1 VVHDTDNNYAA
12 ESDNDNE
19 GGKDNDDDD
28 NNNNFSDK
36 DNDNKLATA
45 PNADGNESDVYQG
58 VQRL

>member
-28 NNNNFSDK
+28 NNNN
-36 DNDNKLATA
+36 L
-45 PNADGNESDVYQG
+45 SDVEERDCQLRHYD
-58 VQRL
+58 VVVP